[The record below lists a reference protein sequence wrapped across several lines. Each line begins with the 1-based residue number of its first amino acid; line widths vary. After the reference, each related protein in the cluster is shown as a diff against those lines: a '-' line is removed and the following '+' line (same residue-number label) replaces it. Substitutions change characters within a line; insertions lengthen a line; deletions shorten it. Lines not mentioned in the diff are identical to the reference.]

1 MDTQNDGEKD
11 RQKRR
16 IQMELLIL
24 DSDARKFSNE
34 KISLDAEMRKLKQDE
49 ERIRISLDE
58 KKRRYETVTRE
69 ILSKDEETR
78 RLKKKLN
85 SL

>member
-1 MDTQNDGEKD
+1 
-11 RQKRR
+11 
-16 IQMELLIL
+16 MELLIL
-24 DSDARKFSNE
+24 ESDARKFFNE
-34 KISLDAEMRKLKQDE
+34 KISLDAEMRKLKQDG

-58 KKRRYETVTRE
+58 KKQRYETVVRE
-69 ILSKDEETR
+69 ILSKEEEIK

>member
-1 MDTQNDGEKD
+1 
-11 RQKRR
+11 
-16 IQMELLIL
+16 MELLIL

-34 KISLDAEMRKLKQDE
+34 KNSLDAEMRKLKQDG
-49 ERIRISLDE
+49 ERVKISLDE
-58 KKRRYETVTRE
+58 KKRRYETVIRE
-69 ILSKDEETR
+69 ISSREEETR